1 MVVKAIINA
10 LGKGVPKPKKFP
22 PGSEFK
28 KNESQTLL
36 KDAQKQVEKIE
47 AQEIKPV
54 DTSKLVK
61 DNEQLF
67 IPGSQVAPTLTT
79 QKITTKKV
87 SAPKSSKQDVDNFL
101 TAEQEILQNAD
112 LTPVRQL
119 DEFNINTFNTSDD
132 VLRSINVIS
141 QQYKKDIGTRK
152 RGTVTWKETNDLA
165 ELLGDN
171 PETLAGNLLKL

>member
-10 LGKGVPKPKKFP
+10 VGKGAAKPKKFP

-54 DTSKLVK
+54 DTSKLIK

-67 IPGSQVAPTLTT
+67 IPGSQVAPTLTA
-79 QKITTKKV
+79 QKTGSKKV
-87 SAPKSSKQDVDNFL
+87 RAPKSTKQEVDTFL
-101 TAEQEILQNAD
+101 TEEQK
-112 LTPVRQL
+112 
-119 DEFNINTFNTSDD
+119 F
-132 VLRSINVIS
+132 
-141 QQYKKDIGTRK
+141 
-152 RGTVTWKETNDLA
+152 
-165 ELLGDN
+165 
-171 PETLAGNLLKL
+171 